1 MRSKNNARCIGITM
15 TSLNNELLTE
25 VSEIRQLLHTYFVQG
40 KGSSQKIL
48 DAINSIAVLAKLLKD
63 MDEEEQPYYE

>member
-1 MRSKNNARCIGITM
+1 MRSKNNTRCIGITM
-15 TSLNNELLTE
+15 NSLNNELLTE

>member
-1 MRSKNNARCIGITM
+1 MN
-15 TSLNNELLTE
+15 SLNNELLME
-25 VSEIRQLLHTYFVQG
+25 VSEIRQLLYAYFVQG